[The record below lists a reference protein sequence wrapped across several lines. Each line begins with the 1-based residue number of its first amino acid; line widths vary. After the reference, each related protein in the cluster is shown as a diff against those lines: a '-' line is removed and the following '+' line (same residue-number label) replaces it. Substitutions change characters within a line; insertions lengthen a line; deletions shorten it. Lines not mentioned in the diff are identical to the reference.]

1 MEYVRFDDDN
11 NIVKQVI
18 GLIAENRKDVLYT
31 EDWFGLRYL
40 HNPFGKAII
49 ACGLENG
56 KAVACIVIEQLQLFC
71 HGKVRHCG
79 IVSTLVT
86 KKELLLRDDI
96 VGLMRVAEDEA
107 RKEDI
112 EIVYAFKELTELVKG
127 TDDGWSF
134 HQADFQYRA
143 LQTKQFRALFR
154 ITDYDKPFELETIVY
169 CDGGRHPIGQDGT
182 SFDVVSPVMSEVFLD
197 WFCSISVGKKVVKG
211 TSEDIGIIGYAGK
224 RGGIKEFHLLNLFPQ
239 ENDEPSLLHQGGA
252 LVSIIASV
260 NPDIITFVEGIR
272 LLPEDNTD
280 YIKNHLEY
288 GYRLLSE
295 GIDDVE
301 DMAVAINRWIQI

>member
-1 MEYVRFDDDN
+1 M
-11 NIVKQVI
+11 
-18 GLIAENRKDVLYT
+18 
-31 EDWFGLRYL
+31 
-40 HNPFGKAII
+40 
-49 ACGLENG
+49 
-56 KAVACIVIEQLQLFC
+56 
-71 HGKVRHCG
+71 
-79 IVSTLVT
+79 
-86 KKELLLRDDI
+86 RDDI

-107 RKEDI
+107 RKEGI

-197 WFCSISVGKKVVKG
+197 WFCSISVGKKVVKV

-239 ENDEPSLLHQGGA
+239 ENDVPSLLHQGGA
-252 LVSIIASV
+252 IVSIIASV

>member
-1 MEYVRFDDDN
+1 L
-11 NIVKQVI
+11 Q
-18 GLIAENRKDVLYT
+18 
-31 EDWFGLRYL
+31 
-40 HNPFGKAII
+40 NPFGKAII

-71 HGKVRHCG
+71 HGKARHCG

-107 RKEDI
+107 RKEGI
-112 EIVYAFKELTELVKG
+112 EIVYAFKELTESVKG

-182 SFDVVSPVMSEVFLD
+182 SFDVVSPVMSEAFLD

-224 RGGIKEFHLLNLFPQ
+224 RGGIKEFHLLNLCPQ

-252 LVSIIASV
+252 IVSIIASV
-260 NPDIITFVEGIR
+260 NPDIITFEEGKH

-295 GIDDVE
+295 GIEDVE

>member
-1 MEYVRFDDDN
+1 MHC
-11 NIVKQVI
+11 
-18 GLIAENRKDVLYT
+18 NRT
-31 EDWFGLRYL
+31 A
-40 HNPFGKAII
+40 PII
-49 ACGLENG
+49 LSC
-56 KAVACIVIEQLQLFC
+56 C

-107 RKEDI
+107 RKEGI

-182 SFDVVSPVMSEVFLD
+182 SFDVVSPVMSEVFWD
-197 WFCSISVGKKVVKG
+197 WFCSISVGKRVVKG

-224 RGGIKEFHLLNLFPQ
+224 RGGIKEFHLLNLFSQ

-252 LVSIIASV
+252 IVSIIASV